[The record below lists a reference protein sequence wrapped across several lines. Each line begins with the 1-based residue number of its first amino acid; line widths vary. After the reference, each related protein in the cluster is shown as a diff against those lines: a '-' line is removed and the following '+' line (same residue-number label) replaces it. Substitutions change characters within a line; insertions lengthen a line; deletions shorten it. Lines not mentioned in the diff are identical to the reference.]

1 MKISKIM
8 IALFGTALLFSSGAI
23 AKDTNKATLVIT
35 DKLNVEGKA
44 INPGTYRVEW
54 DGNGP
59 TVQVTLL
66 KGKETVASFSAH
78 LTEQAAKNAGDA
90 YGSVQ
95 QPDGSKSLA
104 AIYPGG
110 KRAVLEVDQAA
121 AANHQ
126 SSTQDSK

>member
-1 MKISKIM
+1 MKISKIA

-23 AKDTNKATLVIT
+23 AKDTNKATLIVT

-44 INPGTYRVEW
+44 IDPGTYKVEW

-59 TVQVTLL
+59 RVHVTLL
-66 KGKETVASFSAH
+66 KGKQTVASFSAH

-90 YGSVQ
+90 YGSVEQ
-95 QPDGSKSLA
+95 ADGSKSLA

-121 AANHQ
+121 AANRQ